1 MPQIFVFAIGK
12 RDKQAQRNLASFW
25 CEIGGEGLGMA
36 SVCFESV
43 AHRFC
48 PSPGS
53 HLPGDGA

>member
-36 SVCFESV
+36 SFVLGV
-43 AHRFC
+43 GR
-48 PSPGS
+48 SPV
-53 HLPGDGA
+53 LPLSG